1 MGFEFRPAMRD
12 KTSTLIAL
20 AGPTGCGKTY
30 TAILLGMGLAY
41 PHMTDAEILAMIEKE
56 GRSRIYFIDTEGS
69 RGLHYAAGPGETP
82 DFVNTFPYLYGEIK
96 APYTPEAYKDAIT
109 AADEAG
115 AWVIIVDSTSHEYE
129 GEGGILEIA
138 DQYEQGIPKAGIA
151 NPRDP
156 KSGDGWKDWEVKPDA
171 SAGKWKVPK
180 TRHKKF
186 VNRAIQARAHV
197 IFCLRAEEKMLMK
210 DEPQFNGD
218 GSPKMYNGKQ
228 VKKSVVIPAAD
239 RPPLER
245 WVPICEK
252 RFMYEMTV
260 SFLLLPERPGFGVP
274 IKTLQS
280 AFKNIFDQ
288 GGKMLGRAEG
298 MALADWSMG
307 RAGSAINARPPGSGG
322 QSDQARA
329 DPASGQGQG
338 QKRSTAQMVDDYV
351 AALRKTTSIAAMQ
364 EFQTSAAGFVDKL
377 RGNPDHSK
385 LYDRI
390 IEENMA
396 HRDTLMDASDG
407 PDQGDLMGGN
417 DA

>member
-30 TAILLGMGLAY
+30 TAILMGMGLAY
-41 PHMTDAEILAMIEKE
+41 PNMSNDEILAMIESE

-69 RGLHYAAGPGETP
+69 RGLHYAAGPGERP
-82 DFVNTFPYLYGEIK
+82 DFINTFPYLYGEIK
-96 APYTPEAYKDAIT
+96 APYTPEAYKDAIA

-138 DQYEQGIPKAGIA
+138 DQYEQGIPKAGIK

-156 KSGDGWKDWEVKPDA
+156 KSGDGWKDWEVKPDP

-197 IFCLRAEEKMLMK
+197 IFCLRAEDKMLM
-210 DEPQFNGD
+210 ENQPQFNSD
-218 GSPKMYNGKQ
+218 GSPRMFNGKQ
-228 VKKSVVIPAAD
+228 VTKSVVIPAAD

-245 WVPICEK
+245 WQPICEK
-252 RFMYEMTV
+252 RFMYEMTC

-274 IKTLQS
+274 IKRLQS
-280 AFKNIFDQ
+280 AFKSIFDE

-298 MALADWSMG
+298 EALAQWSMG
-307 RAGSAINARPPGSGG
+307 RAKTAINARPPGSGA
-322 QSDQARA
+322 QNESQRT
-329 DPASGQGQG
+329 DPAADQNGQPA
-338 QKRSTAQMVDDYV
+338 KRTTEQMVDDYI
-351 AALRKTTSIAAMQ
+351 AALKKTTSIDQML
-364 EFQTSAAGFVDKL
+364 EFQQSASGFVEKI
-377 RGNPDHSK
+377 RNNPDHSK
-385 LYDRI
+385 HYDRI
-390 IEENMA
+390 IEQNLM
-396 HRDTLMDASDG
+396 HRDILMDADG
-407 PDQGDLMGGN
+407 GDHE
-417 DA
+417 

>member
-1 MGFEFRPAMRD
+1 MTFEFRPAMRE

-30 TAILLGMGLAY
+30 TAILMGMGLAY
-41 PHMTDAEILAMIEKE
+41 PNMTNDEILATIEQE
-56 GRSRIYFIDTEGS
+56 GHSRIYFIDTEGS
-69 RGLHYAAGPGETP
+69 RGLHYAAGPNQTP
-82 DFVNTFPYLYGEIK
+82 DFVKTFPYLYGEIR
-96 APYTPEAYKDAIT
+96 APYTPEAYKEAIT

-138 DQYEQGIPKAGIA
+138 DQYEQGIPKAGIK

-156 KSGDGWKDWEVKPDA
+156 KSGDGWKDWEVKPDP

-180 TRHKKF
+180 TRHKQF
-186 VNRAIQARAHV
+186 VNRAIQARSHV
-197 IFCLRAEEKMLMK
+197 IFCLRAEDKMLMQNV
-210 DEPQFNGD
+210 PQFNDD
-218 GSPKMYNGKQ
+218 GSPKMWNGKHQ
-228 VKKSVVIPAAD
+228 TKSVVIPAQD
-239 RPPLER
+239 RPVLER
-245 WVPICEK
+245 WQPICEK

-280 AFKNIFDQ
+280 AFESIFAQ

-298 MALADWSMG
+298 EALAQWSMG
-307 RAGSAINARPPGSGG
+307 RAATAINARPPGSGG
-322 QSDQARA
+322 GGN
-329 DPASGQGQG
+329 PATEGGG
-338 QKRSTAQMVDDYV
+338 KPKRTNEQMVDDYV
-351 AALRKTTSIAAMQ
+351 AALKRTSSIEQMQ
-364 EFQTSAAGFVDKL
+364 EFQTGAASFVERL
-377 RGNPDHSK
+377 RGNPDLSK
-385 LYDRI
+385 LWDRI

-396 HRDTLMDASDG
+396 HRDILMESQGDE
-407 PDQGDLMGGN
+407 QGDLIGGD